1 MPAAPTTHSPAKS
14 DTQESTVAPVETY
27 GIDQPVNEVG
37 QLISTVLTG
46 GLAVAALVY
55 CVVIWRREGTVWQ
68 FFLLVS
74 GGITCLMEPLYDHL
88 YGLWFFEEG
97 QWHLYTTF
105 GSNQPVWVPAAYL
118 AFYGGAS
125 VFVARWMMRRPTMRN
140 VWIMYGAIAVMSLT
154 AEIIY
159 VTFLKVYAYQDSQP
173 FVVGGY
179 PTFLAFTNAMSALI
193 GGLIA
198 FGLVPVLRRPI
209 DQAALIT
216 VVPSAFAMGL
226 FGIGILYLSV
236 RHGMENPPMWLV
248 HLAALTVVG
257 GIALTVRTLGLV
269 TTTAYAATHAT
280 ANVSPPTAAI

>member
-1 MPAAPTTHSPAKS
+1 VVTF
-14 DTQESTVAPVETY
+14 
-27 GIDQPVNEVG
+27 GIDQPVSEVG
-37 QLISTVLTG
+37 QLISTVLTF
-46 GLAVAALVY
+46 GLAAAALLY
-55 CVVIWRREGTVWQ
+55 CVVLWRREGIVWQ

-88 YGLWFFEEG
+88 YGLWFFEQG

-105 GSNQPVWVPAAYL
+105 GSHQPVWVPAAYL

-125 VFVARWMMRRPTMRN
+125 VFVARWLMRRPTMRN
-140 VWIMYGAIAVMSLT
+140 VWIMYGAIALMSLA
-154 AEIIY
+154 AELSY

-179 PTFLAFTNAMSALI
+179 PVFLAFTNAMSALI

-198 FGLVPVLRRPI
+198 VGLVRVLRRPI
-209 DQAALIT
+209 DQAVLIG

-226 FGIGILYLSV
+226 FGTGIVYLSV
-236 RHGMENPPMWLV
+236 RHGIENPPMWLV

-257 GIALTVRTLGLV
+257 GIALTVRTLGRV
-269 TTTAYAATHAT
+269 TTTAYAARHVIADVT
-280 ANVSPPTAAI
+280 PRPTAAI